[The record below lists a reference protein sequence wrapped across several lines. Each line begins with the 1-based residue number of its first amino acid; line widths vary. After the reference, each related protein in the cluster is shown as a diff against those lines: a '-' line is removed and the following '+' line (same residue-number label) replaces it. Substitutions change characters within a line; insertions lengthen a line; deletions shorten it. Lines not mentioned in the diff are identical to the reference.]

1 MTLRAIRDFLVER
14 IDDPALKEQFDLET
28 RELSLRMLRL
38 TCLIGTILF
47 PLFGILD
54 VIVFPALLVEFWGLR
69 LFEVAVCLAIY
80 FSAKSKLIREHPLTT
95 GMILMLISCL
105 VIVAM
110 CWMTGGPTSPYY
122 AGINL
127 SILVVIFVMI
137 LDARRVMIAC
147 LVAYAA
153 FMLPSFFIPSD
164 VSAIV
169 SNNFF
174 LLTTMALAI
183 LWTLLKNRTRLEALR
198 GRRRLALAN
207 EELKRL
213 DAMKSQFFANVSHEV
228 RTPLTSI
235 ISPIESFYLGDAGP
249 LSTDQQ
255 ILIESMYRN
264 SLKLLD
270 LINQMLD
277 FAKIEAGK
285 MPLRLARADLAEA
298 LKEIVSTLNPI
309 AKRKGLRLEFR
320 SEGDVPPVHM
330 DEEKFERIA
339 TNLVRNA
346 LKFTEKGS
354 IVLTLKLDRPWV
366 VLTVEDTGVGIAAEH
381 LASIFDRFRQVDAS
395 STRRYEGTGIG
406 LSLVKEY
413 VELMMGRISVSS
425 EPDRGSQFRIE
436 LPVNLEDLAPGA
448 LIERRIV
455 GADRHSLR
463 LPAGGSRRQMMRRR
477 DDLGRITLD
486 DLTRIEQPSPPVPAG
501 AEGDATSGKTEDRIL
516 LVEDNADLKAFI
528 QAMLVRLGHDVAVA
542 SDGLE
547 AWESIEKNPPDAI
560 VSDIMMPRLDGYE
573 LLRRVKESPHSRQIP
588 LILITAKTDLE
599 ARLVGFERGAD
610 AYLNKPV
617 NIRELDA
624 RIRNLVAQ
632 RRLQR
637 AAIRMKDMEA
647 REDERRRGYE
657 RLRQALKST
666 VRSFASV
673 VEMKDPYTAGHQRRM
688 ADLAQTIGIELGFAE
703 DRLEGLQTA
712 AMIHDIGKIRIPGE
726 IVSKPSK
733 LSPLEYDLVKTH
745 AAAGA
750 ELLKDIDFPWPIGR
764 IILEH
769 HERIDGSGYPRGLRN
784 DDLLPESKILA
795 VADVV
800 EAMSSHRPWR
810 PALGLDAA
818 LEEIIA
824 NRGVLYDPAA
834 VDACVRLFREKKY
847 EFPA

>member
-1 MTLRAIRDFLVER
+1 MTLRQIKDFIAER
-14 IDDPALKEQFDLET
+14 IDDPALKDQFDLES

-38 TCLIGTILF
+38 TCLIGTVLF
-47 PLFGILD
+47 PIFGILD
-54 VIVFPALLVEFWGLR
+54 VIVFPGHVVVFWGLR
-69 LFEVAVCLAIY
+69 LFEVVVCLAIY

-95 GMILMLISCL
+95 GMILMIISCL
-105 VIVAM
+105 VIVVM

-127 SILVVIFVMI
+127 TILVVIFVMI

-147 LVAYAA
+147 LVVYAA
-153 FMLPSFFIPSD
+153 FMLPSFFVPSD
-164 VSAIV
+164 ASAIV

-198 GRRRLALAN
+198 SRRRLALAN

-285 MPLRLARADLAEA
+285 MPLRLTRADLAEA

-346 LKFTEKGS
+346 LKFTDKGS

-366 VLTVEDTGVGIAAEH
+366 VLTVEDTGIGIAAEH

-425 EPDRGSQFRIE
+425 EPDRGSQFRVE

-448 LIERRIV
+448 LIERRIA

-486 DLTRIEQPSPPVPAG
+486 DLTRIEQPSPTAPAR

-528 QAMLVRLGHDVAVA
+528 QAMLVRLGHDVDVA

-547 AWESIEKNPPDAI
+547 AWDAIEKNPPDVI

-573 LLRRVKESPHSRQIP
+573 LLRRVKESPLARQIP
-588 LILITAKTDLE
+588 LILITAKTDVE
-599 ARLVGFERGAD
+599 ARLIGFERGAD

-617 NIRELDA
+617 NVRELDA

-688 ADLAQTIGIELGFAE
+688 ADLAQAIGIELGFAE

-745 AAAGA
+745 SAAGA

-769 HERIDGSGYPRGLRN
+769 HERIDGSGYPRGLRA
-784 DDLLPESKILA
+784 DELLPESKIIA

-818 LEEIIA
+818 LEEIIT
-824 NRGVLYDPAA
+824 NRDVLFDPAA

-847 EFPA
+847 AFPD

>member
-1 MTLRAIRDFLVER
+1 MTLREFKDFIAER
-14 IDDPALKEQFDLET
+14 IDDPALKGQFDLES

-54 VIVFPALLVEFWGLR
+54 VIVFPSLLVEFWGLR
-69 LFEVAVCLAIY
+69 LFEIAVCLAIY
-80 FSAKSKLIREHPLTT
+80 FAAKSKLIREHSLTA
-95 GMILMLISCL
+95 GMILMIISCL

-127 SILVVIFVMI
+127 TILVVIFVMI

-147 LVAYAA
+147 LAVYAA
-153 FMLPSFFIPSD
+153 FMLPSFFVPSD
-164 VSAIV
+164 ASAVV

-198 GRRRLALAN
+198 SRRRLALAN

-285 MPLRLARADLAEA
+285 MPLRLARTDLAEA
-298 LKEIVSTLNPI
+298 LEEIVSTLNPI
-309 AKRKGLRLEFR
+309 AKRKGLQLEFR
-320 SEGDVPPVHM
+320 KEGDVPPVHI
-330 DEEKFERIA
+330 DEEKFERIV

-366 VLTVEDTGVGIAAEH
+366 VLTVEDTGIGIPSEH
-381 LASIFDRFRQVDAS
+381 LAAIFDRFRQVDSS

-413 VELMMGRISVSS
+413 VELMMGKISVSS
-425 EPDRGSQFRIE
+425 EPGCGSRFQVE
-436 LPVNLEDLAPGA
+436 LPVNLEELAPGA
-448 LIERRIV
+448 LVERRIIGV
-455 GADRHSLR
+455 DRHSLR
-463 LPAGGSRRQMMRRR
+463 PTAGGMRRPMMRRR

-486 DLTRIEQPSPPVPAG
+486 DLTRIEQPSLTAPAG
-501 AEGDATSGKTEDRIL
+501 VDGDETSGKSEDRIL
-516 LVEDNADLKAFI
+516 LVEDNADLKVFI
-528 QAMLVRLGHDVAVA
+528 QAMLIKLGHDVDTA
-542 SDGLE
+542 SDGFE
-547 AWESIEKNPPDAI
+547 AWESIDKNPPDAI

-573 LLRRVKESPHSRQIP
+573 LLRKVKEAPHTRQIP
-588 LILITAKTDLE
+588 LILITAKPELE
-599 ARLVGFERGAD
+599 ARLKGYERGAD

-617 NIRELDA
+617 NVRELDA

-647 REDERRRGYE
+647 REDERRRGYD
-657 RLRQALKST
+657 RLRQAMQSI

-688 ADLAQTIGIELGFAE
+688 ADLARAIGIEMGFAE

-726 IVSKPSK
+726 IASKPSM
-733 LSPLEYDLVKTH
+733 LSSLEYDLVKTH

-750 ELLKDIDFPWPIGR
+750 ELLKDIDFPWPIAR

-769 HERIDGSGYPRGLRN
+769 HERIDGSGYPRGLRGS
-784 DDLLPESKILA
+784 DLLPESKIIA

-824 NRGVLYDPAA
+824 ARSVLYDPDT

-847 EFPA
+847 VFPA

>member
-1 MTLRAIRDFLVER
+1 M
-14 IDDPALKEQFDLET
+14 
-28 RELSLRMLRL
+28 
-38 TCLIGTILF
+38 
-47 PLFGILD
+47 
-54 VIVFPALLVEFWGLR
+54 
-69 LFEVAVCLAIY
+69 
-80 FSAKSKLIREHPLTT
+80 
-95 GMILMLISCL
+95 ISCL
-105 VIVAM
+105 VV
-110 CWMTGGPTSPYY
+110 
-122 AGINL
+122 
-127 SILVVIFVMI
+127 
-137 LDARRVMIAC
+137 
-147 LVAYAA
+147 YAA
-153 FMLPSFFIPSD
+153 FMLPSFFVPSD
-164 VSAIV
+164 ASAIV

-198 GRRRLALAN
+198 SRRRLALAN

-285 MPLRLARADLAEA
+285 MPLRLTRADLAEA

-346 LKFTEKGS
+346 LKFTDKGS

-366 VLTVEDTGVGIAAEH
+366 VLTVEDTGIGIAAEH

-425 EPDRGSQFRIE
+425 EPDRGSQFRVE
-436 LPVNLEDLAPGA
+436 LPVNLEDLSPGA
-448 LIERRIV
+448 LIERRIA

-486 DLTRIEQPSPPVPAG
+486 DLTRIEQPSPTAPAR

-528 QAMLVRLGHDVAVA
+528 QAMLVRLGHDVDVA

-547 AWESIEKNPPDAI
+547 AWDAIEKNPPDVI

-573 LLRRVKESPHSRQIP
+573 LLRRVKESPLARQIP
-588 LILITAKTDLE
+588 LILITAKTDVE
-599 ARLVGFERGAD
+599 ARLIGFERGAD

-617 NIRELDA
+617 NVRELDA

-688 ADLAQTIGIELGFAE
+688 ADLAQAIGIELGFAE

-745 AAAGA
+745 SAAGA

-769 HERIDGSGYPRGLRN
+769 HERIDGSGYPRGLRA
-784 DDLLPESKILA
+784 DELLPESKIIA

-818 LEEIIA
+818 LEEIIT
-824 NRGVLYDPAA
+824 NRDVLFDPAA

-847 EFPA
+847 AFPD